1 MQSALATT
9 VRMGGALLVLA
20 AGAIHLWLYFDYFH
34 SIHVIGVLF
43 LLNTAAATMIGLPLL
58 AWTNVWLLGAGISY
72 AAGTLAAFFISVYHG
87 LFGYVETL
95 SGGWQLAAAGIEI
108 AALILLLP
116 MSALSLRN
124 HRLTARAGA

>member
-1 MQSALATT
+1 
-9 VRMGGALLVLA
+9 MGGALLVLA

-43 LLNTAAATMIGLPLL
+43 LFNTAAATIVGVPLL
-58 AWTNVWLLGAGISY
+58 VSTNAWLLAAGIGY

-95 SGGWQLAAAGIEI
+95 SGGWQLAAAGVEI
-108 AALILLLP
+108 AALVLLLP
-116 MSALSLRN
+116 ISALSLRN
-124 HRLTARAGA
+124 HRLTARAEA